1 MVDLGY
7 GVVITEEQYN
17 FDFCSLWTDDRK
29 YFYTEEEAKEF
40 YEKMKTDNN
49 YEEVVM
55 YKGETVYFSAGDD
68 CRIWK
73 GDSWVVGW
81 KKVPLF
87 RRLKHA
93 LSA

>member
-17 FDFCSLWTDDRK
+17 YNFCDFWTDDRE
-29 YFYTEEEAKEF
+29 YFSNEEEAKEF
-40 YEKMKTDNN
+40 YEMKKADNN
-49 YEEVVM
+49 YEDVVM
-55 YKGETVYFSAGDD
+55 YKGKTIYFNFHEMT
-68 CRIWK
+68 RRR